1 VCWLL
6 FPEARGK
13 PIADVRKLLE
23 QPKGKHGLNS
33 RPGPAHCQDLAKL
46 YF

>member
-6 FPEARGK
+6 SPEASGK

-23 QPKGKHGLNS
+23 QPKGKHGLNCH
-33 RPGPAHCQDLAKL
+33 PGAALCQDLAKL
-46 YF
+46 SF